1 MAPLSLNILFKVNQL
16 LGLNRLEMPDT
27 HTCFS
32 RYFQQERV
40 RVYTGRTTNMF
51 VFFFTHGEKK
61 TILFFSLTS
70 GLEISRK
77 KKSFQFAR
85 FNTNRQRRLPQNQK
99 NKKILP
105 FLSAFSNAMNLAL
118 ICDNK
123 IEKYVKKS

>member
-77 KKSFQFAR
+77 KSHFSLRASIQTAR
-85 FNTNRQRRLPQNQK
+85 GAYLKT
-99 NKKILP
+99 KKIKK
-105 FLSAFSNAMNLAL
+105 FFHFYRLSLMQ
-118 ICDNK
+118 
-123 IEKYVKKS
+123 